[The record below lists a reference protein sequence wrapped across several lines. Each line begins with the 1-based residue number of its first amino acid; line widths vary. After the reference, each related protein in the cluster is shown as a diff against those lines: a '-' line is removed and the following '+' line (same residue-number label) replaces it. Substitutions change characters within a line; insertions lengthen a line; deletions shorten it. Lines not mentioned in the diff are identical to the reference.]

1 MKMQLICLLVFILF
15 FSQHAVAGK
24 KRCQSLL
31 TKLQNIQ
38 AQQRQGYSAKKG
50 ISLQARADKARDKW
64 WRCEN
69 TSKYSKSQRSK
80 KGQRKSSKKQSKST
94 SVYKENEKETQPFI
108 SSQAIV
114 IKSRFKGKK
123 QQAWLNFYQQPK
135 KCKHAKSTAVFA
147 FCIEDKAKQQ
157 EEFNQHYQ
165 K

>member
-1 MKMQLICLLVFILF
+1 MKIPLICLLALILF
-15 FSQHAVAGK
+15 FSQNAVAGK

-80 KGQRKSSKKQSKST
+80 KGQRKSLAKKRNLT
-94 SVYKENEKETQPFI
+94 SVNKINDQKSKPFI

-114 IKSRFKGKK
+114 IKSRFKGKNSK
-123 QQAWLNFYQQPK
+123 LG
-135 KCKHAKSTAVFA
+135 
-147 FCIEDKAKQQ
+147 
-157 EEFNQHYQ
+157 
-165 K
+165 